1 VGFRTAARQ
10 GGVNAIAGGD
20 GGAGG
25 DPFLRL
31 YRETVEPLYRSVA
44 RRARSR
50 DLAEDV
56 VQETFL
62 RAVTHFARAGVPRE
76 PLAWLRA
83 VARNL
88 LRSHFRRSTPVATA
102 AGVDLDRLLAP
113 EDRRDDSAAALLEC
127 GLARLKDGEARLLE
141 EFHVEGRTMK
151 EIAAD
156 RRWSERAVEGRL
168 ARARAALARVLAHQK
183 GV

>member
-1 VGFRTAARQ
+1 MNRPSDAF
-10 GGVNAIAGGD
+10 GD
-20 GGAGG
+20 GGG
-25 DPFLRL
+25 DAFLRL

-56 VQETFL
+56 TQETYL
-62 RAVTHFARAGVPRE
+62 RAVAHFSRSGFPRE

-88 LRSHFRRSTPVATA
+88 LRSHFRRTA
-102 AGVDLDRLLAP
+102 PLSAAPRDLDALLAP
-113 EDRRDDSAAALLEC
+113 EADRDDGAAALLEC
-127 GLARLKDGEARLLE
+127 ALARLRDGEASLLE

-151 EIAAD
+151 EIAAS
-156 RRWSERAVEGRL
+156 RGLSERAVEGRL
-168 ARARAALARVLAHQK
+168 ARARAALASVVTRLARRRD
-183 GV
+183 GGA